1 MTRLHALVWFVA
13 MLPAGRHVIYT
24 VLCSLVVTR
33 MNGSAAAAFCKLST
47 VLVHRVEVVLLCKQ
61 LVVYTVLKGSSF
73 VMQIIDS
80 GT

>member
-1 MTRLHALVWFVA
+1 M
-13 MLPAGRHVIYT
+13 IYT

-33 MNGSAAAAFCKLST
+33 MNGSAFCKLST